1 MMFLIVV
8 SEILRSSKIAFEVTS
23 CSTTNNVRT
32 PMRCQFKSV
41 FNSAFMIGISRD
53 FTEWLARHHGL
64 KIIVVGGLIG

>member
-32 PMRCQFKSV
+32 PMRCQFKSA
-41 FNSAFMIGISRD
+41 FNSTFMIGIARD
-53 FTEWLARHHGL
+53 FTEWLARDRGL
-64 KIIVVGGLIG
+64 KIMVVGDLMG